1 MADEDEEEMLR
12 SVALQ
17 NAQTI
22 LLARQRAERELILA
36 KEALEQKTEELAQ
49 AKKLFQNVFDQAAVG
64 IARVDSAGRCLM
76 VNPRLCEMLGYTSE
90 ELLAVGLSQLLRP
103 DDHAADFEVMPSLFS
118 PEAPV
123 YRSEECFLRKNGAVM
138 WVHLTVSVEREK
150 THAPDRSFIVVIQD
164 ITDSK
169 RAEEALRE
177 SESNLRTLADSIPQ
191 LACMAEPDGFIFWYN
206 RRWYEYTGATPE
218 EVEGWGWQPHHD
230 TEMLPRVIERWKH
243 SIATGE
249 PFEMEFPLRGKDGEF
264 RWFLTRVN
272 PLRDS
277 QGKITRWFGTS
288 TDIDD
293 SRKIHEE
300 RQRLLERETNAREQA
315 EAATRAKDEFL
326 AVLSHELRN
335 PLNSIL
341 GYTQITRANAHD
353 AVKVVRNCEIIERS
367 ARIQQRLIED
377 LLDTA
382 RIISGKLM
390 IEAAPTDLRLVL
402 EDALAVVRPA
412 AEAKQIDLVAT
423 LGDEP
428 QRIIGDAA
436 RLQQVVWN
444 LLQNAIKFTP
454 ERGRVEL
461 RMERDGHRV
470 RLIVSDTGQ
479 GIEPEFLPAVFDR
492 FSQSDMS
499 RARRHGGLGLGLSLV
514 KQLVELHGGM
524 IEVSSAGVKQGA
536 TFTVTMPMSAP
547 QVATYL
553 PPTPAITEVRV
564 GQEIIPLT
572 DLPRLDGVRAL
583 VVDDQEEARLLV
595 ASTLGEWGAV
605 VTTAASGAEALAI
618 MTNAEFD
625 VLVCDIAMPD
635 EDGYEVISRI
645 RKLETQRG
653 VPFSQ
658 RLPAI
663 ALTALAR
670 PEDRV
675 QALGAGFQMH
685 VAKPVELAE
694 LVVVIESLIHRI

>member
-1 MADEDEEEMLR
+1 MADVDEEEMLR

-22 LLARQRAERELILA
+22 LLARQRAERELIQA

-49 AKKLFQNVFDQAAVG
+49 AKELFQNVFDQAAVG
-64 IARVDSAGRCLM
+64 IARVNSAGRCLM

-90 ELLAVGLSQLLRP
+90 ELLAVGLSQLMRP

-118 PEAPV
+118 PKAPV
-123 YRSEECFLRKNGAVM
+123 YRSEERFLRKNGAVM

-150 THAPDRSFIVVIQD
+150 TPAPDRSFIAVIQD
-164 ITDSK
+164 ITDRK

-177 SESNLRTLADSIPQ
+177 SESNLRTLANSIPQ
-191 LACMAEPDGFIFWYN
+191 LAWMAEPDGFIFWYN

-218 EVEGWGWQPHHD
+218 EMEGWGWQSVHD
-230 TEMLPRVIERWKH
+230 PELLPRVIERWKH

-249 PFEMEFPLRGKDGEF
+249 PFEMEFPLRGADGEF

-277 QGKITRWFGTS
+277 QGKITRWFGTN
-288 TDIDD
+288 TDVDE

-300 RQRLLERETNAREQA
+300 RQRLLEREINAREQA

-335 PLNSIL
+335 PLSSIL
-341 GYTQITRANAHD
+341 GYTRITRANAHD
-353 AVKVVRNCEIIERS
+353 AVKVVRNCEIIERG
-367 ARIQQRLIED
+367 ARMQQRLIED

-382 RIISGKLM
+382 RIISGKLK

-412 AEAKQIDLVAT
+412 AEAKQIDLVAR

-454 ERGRVEL
+454 EGGRVEL

-499 RARRHGGLGLGLSLV
+499 RARRHGGLGLGLALV

-524 IEVSSAGVKQGA
+524 IEAASAGVKQGA
-536 TFTVTMPMSAP
+536 TFTVTLPMIAP
-547 QVATYL
+547 QVATYM

-564 GQEIIPLT
+564 GQETMPLT
-572 DLPRLDGVRAL
+572 DLPRLDGVRVL

-605 VTTAASGAEALAI
+605 VTTAASGAEARAI

-625 VLVCDIAMPD
+625 VLVCDIAMPG

>member
-1 MADEDEEEMLR
+1 MADEDEEEKLR
-12 SVALQ
+12 AVALQ

-22 LLARQRAERELILA
+22 LLARQRAERELIRA

-49 AKKLFQNVFDQAAVG
+49 AKELFQNVFDQAAVG
-64 IARVDSAGRCLM
+64 IARVDINGRCLM
-76 VNPRLCEMLGYTSE
+76 VNPRLCEMLDYTSE
-90 ELLAVGLSQLLRP
+90 ELLSVGISQLLRM
-103 DDHAADFEVMPSLFS
+103 DDLAADFEATPRPISS
-118 PEAPV
+118 EAPV
-123 YRSEECFLRKNGAVM
+123 YRAEKRFLRKDGAVM
-138 WVHLTVSVEREK
+138 WVYLTVTVERGK
-150 THAPDRSFIVVIQD
+150 APAPDKSFIAVIQD
-164 ITDSK
+164 ITDRK
-169 RAEEALRE
+169 LAEEALRE
-177 SESNLRTLADSIPQ
+177 SEYNLRTLADSIPQ
-191 LACMAEPDGFIFWYN
+191 LACIAGPDGYIFWYN
-206 RRWYEYTGATPE
+206 RRWYEYTGATPN
-218 EVEGWGWQPHHD
+218 EVEGWGWQSFHD
-230 TEMLPRVIERWKH
+230 AEMLPRVVERWKH

-249 PFEMEFPLRGKDGEF
+249 PFEMEFPLRGKDGRF

-288 TDIDD
+288 TDINE
-293 SRKIHEE
+293 SRKLHEE
-300 RQRLLERETNAREQA
+300 RQRLLERETYAREQA
-315 EAATRAKDEFL
+315 QAATRAKDEFL
-326 AVLSHELRN
+326 AVVSHELRH
-335 PLNSIL
+335 PLSSIL
-341 GYTQITRANAHD
+341 GYTRLARANAHD
-353 AVKVVRNCEIIERS
+353 AVQVVRNCEIIERN
-367 ARIQQRLIED
+367 ARMQQRLIED

-382 RIISGKLM
+382 RIISGKLK

-412 AEAKQIDLVAT
+412 AEAKQIDLVAR

-454 ERGRVEL
+454 EGGRVEL
-461 RMERDGHRV
+461 RMEQDGQRV

-524 IEVSSAGVKQGA
+524 IEVSSPGVKQGA
-536 TFTVTMPMSAP
+536 TFTVTLPMSAP

-553 PPTPAITEVRV
+553 QPTPAVTEVRA
-564 GQEIIPLT
+564 GPEAMPLI

-583 VVDDQEEARLLV
+583 VVDDQEEARRLV
-595 ASTLGEWGAV
+595 AATLGEWGAV
-605 VTTAASGAEALAI
+605 VTTAASGAEARTI

-625 VLVCDIAMPD
+625 VLVCDIAMPG

-645 RKLETQRG
+645 RTLETQRG
-653 VPFSQ
+653 APSSE

-670 PEDRV
+670 PEDRM
-675 QALGAGFQMH
+675 QALEAGFQMH

-694 LVVVIESLIHRI
+694 LVVVIESLIRRI

>member
-49 AKKLFQNVFDQAAVG
+49 AKELFQNVFDQAAVG

-76 VNPRLCEMLGYTSE
+76 VNPRLSEMLGYTSE

-118 PEAPV
+118 PKAPV
-123 YRSEECFLRKNGAVM
+123 YRSEERFLRKDGAVM

-150 THAPDRSFIVVIQD
+150 TQAPDSSFIAVIQD
-164 ITDSK
+164 ITDRK

-177 SESNLRTLADSIPQ
+177 SESNLRTLANSIHQ
-191 LACMAEPDGFIFWYN
+191 LAWMAEPDGFIFWYN
-206 RRWYEYTGATPE
+206 QRWYEYTGATPE
-218 EVEGWGWQPHHD
+218 EMEGWGWQSVHD
-230 TEMLPRVIERWKH
+230 AEMLPKVLKRWKH

-249 PFEMEFPLRGKDGEF
+249 PFEMEFPLRGADSEF

-277 QGKITRWFGTS
+277 QGKITRWFGTN
-288 TDIDD
+288 TDIHE

-300 RQRLLERETNAREQA
+300 RQRLLEREINAREQA

-335 PLNSIL
+335 PLSSIL
-341 GYTQITRANAHD
+341 GYTRITRANAHD

-382 RIISGKLM
+382 RIISGKLK

-412 AEAKQIDLVAT
+412 AEARQIDLVAR

-454 ERGRVEL
+454 EGGRVEL

-499 RARRHGGLGLGLSLV
+499 RTRRHGGLGLGLSLV

-536 TFTVTMPMSAP
+536 TFTVTLPMSAP

-553 PPTPAITEVRV
+553 PSTPAITEVRV
-564 GQEIIPLT
+564 GQETMPLT
-572 DLPRLDGVRAL
+572 DLPRLDGVRVL

-605 VTTAASGAEALAI
+605 VTTAASGAEARAI
-618 MTNAEFD
+618 MTNAAFD
-625 VLVCDIAMPD
+625 VLVCDISMPD

-653 VPFSQ
+653 VPLSQ

-670 PEDRV
+670 AEDRV

-694 LVVVIESLIHRI
+694 LVVVIESLIRRI

>member
-22 LLARQRAERELILA
+22 LLARQRAERELLLA